1 MERHIALL
9 QSAIATRGVESRFPP
24 RVITAAAFALM
35 GGWFLLEES
44 LISSAGLSDE
54 PTDEVRRSVAD
65 LIGLMIEAASNTG
78 PAKSASPAT

>member
-1 MERHIALL
+1 
-9 QSAIATRGVESRFPP
+9 
-24 RVITAAAFALM
+24 M

-78 PAKSASPAT
+78 PARSASPTN